1 MKIEYINGCQVI
13 THPSGHISR
22 YTADD
27 HKDYLDFLNA
37 READLHETI
46 ISMNEVITRINHS
59 VITEA
64 ELESI

>member
-37 READLHETI
+37 REVDLHETI
-46 ISMNEVITRINHS
+46 ISISEAITLIDGS
-59 VITEA
+59 VINKA
-64 ELESI
+64 EPESI